1 MKNYK
6 VDFEANLI
14 TVSRKFAR
22 EASLDINGQA
32 FAQMMKLRQL
42 GMPIVIAAEKVR
54 RTGSL
59 SYEKMRHYI
68 SCRSDAAEYLKEFEA
83 VRIVARSQ
91 KNPYSYVSKWF
102 RDRFPNYSD
111 VPTFNEDYLLVN
123 ASAPDAA

>member
-22 EASLDINGQA
+22 EASRDINGQA
-32 FAQMMKLRQL
+32 FADMMKLRGL

-54 RTGSL
+54 RVGSL
-59 SYEKMRHYI
+59 SYEQMKHYI
-68 SCRSDAAEYLKEFEA
+68 SCRSDAEKYLEEFNA
-83 VRIVARSQ
+83 VRTVSRSQ

-102 RDRFPNYSD
+102 RNRFPNYSD
-111 VPTFNEDYLLVN
+111 VPTFNENYRLTN
-123 ASAPDAA
+123 ASASDAA